1 VIETVLPSQNQ
12 RAPPPAHSRRIL
24 FYNFGVVDSD
34 VMIPATNLSFAIKGG
49 YRCAWEPIEMTPPSS
64 GASAAELGSWNLE
77 VESGNVEASEDGAW
91 CIPQIQATFNGKVV
105 GTALHVG
112 DITKTNGTAFIAV
125 LGGIGRGPLQLKG
138 YAPKRP
144 FPLRCLYH
152 SLKHPPRPTLYILQ
166 TECEKYRD
174 SPRWTAAHCSA

>member
-1 VIETVLPSQNQ
+1 
-12 RAPPPAHSRRIL
+12 
-24 FYNFGVVDSD
+24 
-34 VMIPATNLSFAIKGG
+34 MIPATNLSFAIKGG

-64 GASAAELGSWNLE
+64 GASAAELGSLNLE

-144 FPLRCLYH
+144 SPYAVSIIPSSIHLALHCIFYRPNAKSIEIRQGGLRLTVDATWVAQV
-152 SLKHPPRPTLYILQ
+152 LAR
-166 TECEKYRD
+166 
-174 SPRWTAAHCSA
+174 